1 MPTKT
6 AVGFI
11 LEDGAGAEYGTA
23 DFIERDERRDEVV
36 ESYDSL
42 EPKAGL
48 TSPASAPSIPMESLQ
63 IDMDDDTCTA
73 EDASTVGKSIISQ
86 PPLLVAPWEVPL
98 DEQQQQKPNEA
109 DSHLDDITTKSA
121 HLSVIVTDYTSPA
134 SSSDLS
140 RRHDSGRRLTWD
152 TSENG
157 FLVKDSAQYS
167 PAVSSTR
174 TSDSM
179 DTAPAILSDRDAL
192 LMQHYTQKLAPWM
205 DCCDPARHF
214 AQEVP
219 RRALHT
225 TVLLYAVL
233 ALSSRHLSLMTGS
246 VTVEASFYHGRCLE
260 LVIGL
265 LSDPATLYD
274 DNVFATLICMRVYEE
289 LDDKADSFIHL
300 QGIGR
305 LLHAIPT
312 FVHSG
317 GFAEAVSWQA
327 LRQDIYVA
335 IRNKTQPTFD
345 LDTYG
350 LSRAFEFSND
360 SSCANVIILLFG
372 RLLRLTYSPT
382 QPMPLDAWEE
392 LEHHV
397 QLWDAQRARIFRPLF
412 SKEANVNENQP
423 FPIIR
428 VINPAQVV
436 ALQYHSA
443 CLVLIRGHKIR
454 DNQAVDPFEAVRER
468 RIAERELVAALVN
481 VIGLAE
487 SNAWVENAN
496 FTAHHMLRSSSY
508 IPLPEREFC

>member
-1 MPTKT
+1 MKT

-23 DFIERDERRDEVV
+23 DFIERDERRDEGV
-36 ESYDSL
+36 EIHDSL
-42 EPKAGL
+42 EPEAGL
-48 TSPASAPSIPMESLQ
+48 TSPADTPAILIESLQ
-63 IDMDDDTCTA
+63 IDMDNHTCTV
-73 EDASTVGKSIISQ
+73 EDASTVGKSIISH
-86 PPLLVAPWEVPL
+86 PPLPVVPWQAPL
-98 DEQQQQKPNEA
+98 DEQQQSKPSEA
-109 DSHLDDITTKSA
+109 DSHLDDVTTKSA
-121 HLSVIVTDYTSPA
+121 RLSVIVTDYTSPA
-134 SSSDLS
+134 SLSDLS
-140 RRHDSGRRLTWD
+140 KRHDSGRRLTWD
-152 TSENG
+152 TSDNG

-167 PAVSSTR
+167 PAMASTQ
-174 TSDSM
+174 TSDKM
-179 DTAPAILSDRDAL
+179 DSAPGELLDRDAF
-192 LMQHYTQKLAPWM
+192 LMQHFTQKLAPWM

-225 TVLLYAVL
+225 AVLLYAVL
-233 ALSSRHLSLMTGS
+233 ALSSRHLSLKTGGD
-246 VTVEASFYHGRCLE
+246 TLEASFYHGRCLE

-265 LSDPATLYD
+265 LSNPATLYD
-274 DNVFATLICMRVYEE
+274 DNLFATLVCMRMYEE
-289 LDDKADSFIHL
+289 LDDRDDSFIHL

-312 FVHSG
+312 FAHSG
-317 GFAEAVSWQA
+317 GFAEAASWQA

-335 IRNKTQPTFD
+335 IRNKTQPSFD

-350 LSRAFEFSND
+350 LSRAFEFRDD

-382 QPMPLDAWEE
+382 QPIPPDVWKE

-397 QLWDAQRARIFRPLF
+397 QLWDTQRSRIFRPLF
-412 SKEANVNENQP
+412 TREADVNGNQP

-443 CLVLIRGHKIR
+443 CTVLIREHRMR
-454 DNQAVDPFEAVRER
+454 DQAVGSFEAVRER
-468 RIAERELVAALVN
+468 RIAERELVAALGN

-487 SNAWVENAN
+487 SNVWVENAN

-508 IPLPEREFC
+508 IPIPEREFC